1 LTKGF
6 VIGEKFECR
15 IDGHHRQ
22 DSWDLRAVQA
32 VNEKCASASGPGWL
46 LVSRS
51 QHQSGAPKLYRHSA
65 EFRARFNGC
74 PFHEPT
80 NRST

>member
-1 LTKGF
+1 
-6 VIGEKFECR
+6 
-15 IDGHHRQ
+15 
-22 DSWDLRAVQA
+22 VQA